1 MAKTRPPYKP
11 EFRPLSSVTAAARP
25 ACAPRWARLATP
37 TTMRCARASSP
48 RWNASFSTGLGS
60 RRRPRRGSVFEF
72 VEALDH
78 NRRRRHS
85 SIGYLSPIDY
95 KLRHAANPDAHQPA
109 TVLASVKDK
118 PFGQKFVEGFG
129 RRPRRGG
136 AARRRGRGPKA
147 FRERTRG
154 KWVSALPRVLW
165 GFRRDVG
172 ARGRC

>member
-118 PFGQKFVEGFG
+118 PFGRPPTGAVLDRRCA
-129 RRPRRGG
+129 RRPHHRAGRDERMAPPG
-136 AARRRGRGPKA
+136 AEQKND
-147 FRERTRG
+147 TRQES
-154 KWVSALPRVLW
+154 KMPSDQIP
-165 GFRRDVG
+165 
-172 ARGRC
+172 